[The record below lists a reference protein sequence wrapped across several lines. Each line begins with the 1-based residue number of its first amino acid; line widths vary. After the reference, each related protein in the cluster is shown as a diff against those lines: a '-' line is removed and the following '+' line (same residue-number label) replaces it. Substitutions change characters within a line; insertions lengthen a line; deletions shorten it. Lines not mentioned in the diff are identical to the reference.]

1 MAAEVHS
8 VASSLA
14 SHLANDLSEVQVSE
28 LRRQSRKS
36 RTCKNLDDHFE
47 AVMELIAVAIDE
59 SNLVDTEDALGILR
73 SAMSWSTAP
82 EPELEL
88 ATATA
93 PTATAPTAPASDSCK
108 ASGATETPQL
118 SAPVTV
124 PVAAP
129 VAAPALTSPPLAIK
143 DEKSAS
149 PGPRLGEAA
158 AVTVEHEHA
167 QQGVIEIE
175 DDEGDEGDK
184 GEGGHPPDP
193 ALEAPEGPNDPAG
206 ATSAEPANPDDPT
219 LPMPSE
225 PTGPPAS
232 EVVVADN
239 KPLNEAQLAVD
250 EIRARLGATGAAKNP
265 FGAGH
270 TPSPGSSAATVRN
283 PVFLDDDDSDDG
295 NGDEKDKAKA
305 VKYGDGDGG
314 VPVDAMVVVQTATNP
329 NLTNSNLK
337 EVLVLRV

>member
-73 SAMSWSTAP
+73 SAMSWTIAP

-88 ATATA
+88 ATATV
-93 PTATAPTAPASDSCK
+93 PTAPASDSCK
-108 ASGATETPQL
+108 GSGATETPQF

-124 PVAAP
+124 PAAAP
-129 VAAPALTSPPLAIK
+129 VAASPPLAIK

-175 DDEGDEGDK
+175 DDEGDEG
-184 GEGGHPPDP
+184 EGGHPPEP

-225 PTGPPAS
+225 PAGPPAS
-232 EVVVADN
+232 EVVVGDS

-265 FGAGH
+265 FRGAGH

-283 PVFLDDDDSDDG
+283 PVFLDDDDSDS

-314 VPVDAMVVVQTATNP
+314 VPADAMVVVQTATNP
-329 NLTNSNLK
+329 NLTNSNSK